1 MDDKVDKTLE
11 EHEALISGYIDGELD
26 ADEQARLEALCA
38 SSPTFKRE
46 LDSMQQLAIGTDA
59 LFHFEDPPDEVWD
72 NFLDNVYNRA
82 ERKTGWI
89 VVIIGVLLL
98 TAYGIYLFV
107 VEPWGSALEKM
118 LIAIPSVGLVVLFIS
133 VLRNRMETIKT
144 DRYTRE
150 VHR

>member
-1 MDDKVDKTLE
+1 MDKTVE
-11 EHEALISGYIDGELD
+11 EQEALISGYIDGELD

-38 SSPTFKRE
+38 SSPAFKRE
-46 LDSMQQLAIGTDA
+46 LESMQHLAIGTDA

-72 NFLDNVYNRA
+72 TFLDNVYNRA
-82 ERKTGWI
+82 ERKTGW
-89 VVIIGVLLL
+89 VIFVLGVVLL
-98 TAYGIYLFV
+98 TIYGVYLFTM
-107 VEPWGSALEKM
+107 EPWGSALEKM